1 MECDIAGEVDDKEVL
16 KATAAQC
23 PTAQPDPDL
32 AALLTQQQILFSGYH
47 PVVCNPCSLAIG
59 SHRSN
64 VCALQCAQGMSL
76 SEIVSEAVITQ
87 VQGIS

>member
-1 MECDIAGEVDDKEVL
+1 MECNIAGEVDDKEVL

-23 PTAQPDPDL
+23 PMAQPDTDL

-47 PVVCNPCSLAIG
+47 PVVRNPCSLAIE
-59 SHRSN
+59 SHRSS
-64 VCALQCAQGMSL
+64 VCALQYAQGLSL
-76 SEIVSEAVITQ
+76 SEIVPEAVSTQ